1 MILNRPLIIISL
13 LLISNLIKAQTTIQD
28 LGVNPIYFIDSV
40 RVSSNE
46 VMKADP
52 AKVTLLTVVSREEA
66 LKKFGEEG
74 KDGMVYV
81 ETVNFVKRRYW
92 DYFRSKRKDSKSIK
106 KIDNYQN
113 LQFILN
119 EKPLQD
125 IDIGT
130 LHIVNDETLEEFR
143 IINKKKLKKKY
154 KVRNRDYGIV
164 IKTK

>member
-1 MILNRPLIIISL
+1 MILNRPLIIIL
-13 LLISNLIKAQTTIQD
+13 LLISDLIKAQSTVQD

-40 RVSSNE
+40 RVTSNE

-52 AKVTLLTVVSREEA
+52 TKVTLMTVISREEA
-66 LKKFGEEG
+66 FKTFGEEG

-92 DYFRSKRKDSKSIK
+92 DYFRSKTKDSKSIK
-106 KIDNYQN
+106 KIDTHQN

-130 LHIVNDETLEEFR
+130 LHTVNDDTLEEFR

>member
-1 MILNRPLIIISL
+1 MILNRPLLISL
-13 LLISNLIKAQTTIQD
+13 LLISNLIKAQTSLQG
-28 LGVNPIYFIDSV
+28 LGGNPIYFIDSV

-66 LKKFGEEG
+66 SEKFGEEA
-74 KDGMVYV
+74 KDGIVYV

-92 DYFRSKRKDSKSIK
+92 DYFRAKRNDSKPIS

-125 IDIGT
+125 IDIGK
-130 LHIVNDETLEEFR
+130 LHIVNDETLEEFK
-143 IINKKKLKKKY
+143 IINKKELKKKY
-154 KVRNRDYGIV
+154 KVKDRDYGIE